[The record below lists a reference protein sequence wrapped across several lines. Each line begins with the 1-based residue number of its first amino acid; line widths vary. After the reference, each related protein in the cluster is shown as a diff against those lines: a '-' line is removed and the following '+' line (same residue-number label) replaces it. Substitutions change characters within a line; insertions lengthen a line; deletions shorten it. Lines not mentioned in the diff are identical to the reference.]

1 MQHTDAKTPASGE
14 LKWRDA
20 ESGAT
25 EPSGNADTA
34 SHGSPASSAVEGND
48 PTTPRLISAGSKDPA
63 TDLPPQVDPA
73 VVDSVSAARD
83 DARVREAHAEP
94 APGWGEKGRPAAAE
108 EPFAPPDGLAADGV
122 PLESEVHEL
131 APEQPADSVGAAPQ
145 DTPYVVGVGASAG
158 GLDALE
164 QFFGAMP
171 EDTGMA
177 FVVIQHLSPDFK
189 SVMDELLARR
199 TKIPVVLVEN
209 GMQVEANHIYLIPPK
224 KVMIISGGKL
234 LLSDKGV
241 SQELMLPI
249 DIFFRSLA
257 EDLGSRAVGIVLSG
271 AGSDGARGIRDIH
284 DAGGLVLSQDESSAY
299 FDGMPRS
306 ARETGVV
313 DFILAPA
320 QMPSALLE
328 HARNPEEHRRVQGLA
343 SSPSRPYGVA
353 AALRFLQNT
362 YGIDFTHYK
371 PSTVVRRIERRLQLT
386 QSGSLEAYVERLAN
400 DTAELDDLFHDLLI
414 GVTRFFR
421 DGGAFSCLEERII
434 PELVERSKQNDELR
448 VWVAGCATGEEA
460 YSLAILMQEE
470 LRKRGARCRLK
481 ILATDLHRGSLDFA
495 SRGLYNEDRVT
506 GVRPDLLE
514 RYFDKR
520 GPSYQV
526 SPELRQCVVFA
537 PHNVIKDAPFTR
549 IDLCTCRNLLIYLQP
564 LAQKKVLGLLHFALK
579 RNGVLVL
586 GPSEHVG
593 PLVDDFEAVDVHW
606 RIYRKHRDLRPG
618 TDVSRVPP
626 PQRALPVA
634 SDSRGGAFG
643 GHSLTQTIGV
653 YDALLEEYMP
663 PSLLVS
669 ERRELIHAFSGASR
683 YLKVKEGRPSN
694 DLLDMIGPDLKMAV
708 TGAMQ
713 RALKERTAVTYTGLS
728 LTVDGKTLPHR
739 LLVKPVLSGGA
750 QHVLI
755 TITPLEGDDRPAVSQ
770 SELDLSEV
778 SRDQVGS
785 LEAELRRTKE
795 SLQATIEELETSNE
809 ELQATNEEL
818 LASNEEL
825 QSTNEELQSV
835 NEELYTV
842 NAEYQKKIG
851 ELTELT
857 NDVDNLLASI
867 EVGTIFLDR
876 KLCIRKFTP
885 LIAEVFN
892 LLPQDVGRP
901 ITGFSTSLNQASL
914 MDDLTRVLHTEQAI
928 EREVQSRDQNW
939 YFQRILPY
947 RMRGTVH
954 GVVLTLIDIGPLKA
968 AENAVFR
975 ERYLLD
981 SLMDSVPDAIYFKD
995 ASGHFV
1001 RVNQAMAERLALRSP
1016 ALAAGRSERDFMP
1029 DSIARAME
1037 AADAR
1042 ALAGEIQPYRQ
1053 ELVAEAG
1060 DTSGWFMTTR
1070 QPLRDGDGEIV
1081 GMLSVSRD
1089 ISEQKRIEDEMR
1101 LAVRRRDEFL
1111 AMLSHE
1117 LRNPL
1122 AAIVNA
1128 GVLLHSDEATPSTRG
1143 KSLQVIERQS
1153 RQMTRLLDDLLEVS
1167 RITQGKIELR
1177 KQTTD
1182 VRNVANEAL
1191 VALKDRFASRGIE
1204 LSCDL
1209 GEQPVLA
1216 EADPARLQQIIVNL
1230 LDNAVKYTSARYSV
1244 TDGPLTPSSARDSWR
1259 GLPDT
1264 ERGKQE
1270 PSGGKASLRLEVEGD
1285 EAVLTI
1291 SDNGMGMDPSLLGN
1305 VFEPFVQGAATIHRT
1320 DGGMGIGLS
1329 VVRSLVDMHGGRIEA
1344 HSDGHDRG
1352 STFVVRLPLAP
1363 PSALA
1368 PRTRRTTPWPTGKRV
1383 VVIEDNPDG
1392 AEMLSLLLEHAGYE
1406 VFTAEDGQ
1414 RGVELIARVE
1424 PHVALVDIGLPV
1436 MDGYE
1441 VARWVRQQPQH
1452 EQLYLLA
1459 LTGYGQAGDRA
1470 AALEAG
1476 FDEHLVKPVD
1486 SEVLRQLLRAKDTAP
1501 G

>member
-1 MQHTDAKTPASGE
+1 MLLRLSMDSMRESDDTRPAPADDDEQGPRSPIELQASVVRDSAPTPLDAQASPMIE
-14 LKWRDA
+14 RADDA
-20 ESGAT
+20 EALGV
-25 EPSGNADTA
+25 D
-34 SHGSPASSAVEGND
+34 
-48 PTTPRLISAGSKDPA
+48 
-63 TDLPPQVDPA
+63 DPA
-73 VVDSVSAARD
+73 VLDNTPSGTWTVDEPSTSEQASPAK
-83 DARVREAHAEP
+83 RET
-94 APGWGEKGRPAAAE
+94 
-108 EPFAPPDGLAADGV
+108 GL
-122 PLESEVHEL
+122 
-131 APEQPADSVGAAPQ
+131 
-145 DTPYVVGVGASAG
+145 YVVGVGASAG

-199 TKIPVVLVEN
+199 TNIPVVLVED

-224 KVMIISGGKL
+224 KEMIISSGKL
-234 LLSDKGV
+234 LLSDKGA

-257 EDLGSRAVGIVLSG
+257 EDLGDHAIGIVLSG

-284 DAGGLVLSQDESSAY
+284 DVGGLVLSQDESSAY

-313 DFILAPA
+313 DFVLPPA
-320 QMPSALLE
+320 QMPSTLLDHVRDPDE
-328 HARNPEEHRRVQGLA
+328 RRRVQALEL
-343 SSPSRPYGVA
+343 SPARPYGVT
-353 AALRFLQNT
+353 AALRFLQNA

-386 QSGSLEAYVERLAN
+386 QSDSLEAYVERLAN

-421 DGGAFSCLEERII
+421 DEAAFECLEERII
-434 PELVERSKQNDELR
+434 PDLVQRSLTTDELR

-460 YSLAILMQEE
+460 YSVAILMHEE
-470 LRKRGARCRLK
+470 LRKRRARCRLK

-495 SRGLYNEDRVT
+495 SRGLYTEDRVNR
-506 GVRPDLLE
+506 VRPDLLE

-520 GPSYQV
+520 GRNYQV

-549 IDLCTCRNLLIYLQP
+549 IDLVTCRNLLIYLQP

-579 RNGVLVL
+579 RNGVLML

-606 RIYRKHRDLRPG
+606 RIYRKHRDLRQSG
-618 TDVSRVPP
+618 EVSRLAPP
-626 PQRALPVA
+626 RPAAISAADGRSGSFAGYPLSQTVA
-634 SDSRGGAFG
+634 
-643 GHSLTQTIGV
+643 V
-653 YDALLEEYMP
+653 YDALLDEFMP
-663 PSLLVS
+663 PGLLVN
-669 ERRELIHAFSGASR
+669 ERRELVHAFAGASR

-694 DLLDMIGPDLKMAV
+694 DVLDMIGPDLKLAV

-713 RALKERTAVTYTGLS
+713 RALKERTTVSYDGLS
-728 LTVDGKTLPHR
+728 LMVDGKPRPHR
-739 LLVKPVLSGGA
+739 LLVKPVSSAGT

-755 TITPLEGDDRPAVSQ
+755 TINPIDGDERPPQSQ
-770 SELDLSEV
+770 SELDMTAV
-778 SRDQVGS
+778 SRDQLGS
-785 LEAELRRTKE
+785 LEGELRRTKE
-795 SLQATIEELETSNE
+795 SLHATIEELETSNE

-857 NDVDNLLASI
+857 NDMDNLLASI
-867 EVGTIFLDR
+867 QVGTIFLDK

-901 ITGFSTSLNQASL
+901 ISGFSSSLNYARL
-914 MDDLTRVLHTEQAI
+914 LEDMTEVLRTDRAI
-928 EREVQSRDQNW
+928 EREVCDRANNW
-939 YFQRILPY
+939 YFQRVLPY

-995 ASGHFV
+995 ATGRFV
-1001 RVNQAMAERLALRSP
+1001 RINSAMAARLRLAHPSD
-1016 ALAAGRSERDFMP
+1016 AVGRTAKDFLP
-1029 DSIARAME
+1029 EASVRAIEIADE
-1037 AADAR
+1037 R
-1042 ALAGEIQPYRQ
+1042 ALAGEAQPYYEEQFRS
-1053 ELVAEAG
+1053 EDGKVA
-1060 DTSGWFMTTR
+1060 WFMSTR
-1070 QPLRDGDGEIV
+1070 QPLQDNDGKRV
-1081 GMLSVSRD
+1081 GMLAVSRD
-1089 ISEQKRIEDEMR
+1089 ISEQKHIEEEIR

-1128 GVLLHSDEATPSTRG
+1128 GVLLHSDAGTPTTRQKG
-1143 KSLQVIERQS
+1143 LQVIERQS

-1177 KQTTD
+1177 KQVID
-1182 VRNVANEAL
+1182 ARQVASDAL
-1191 VALKDRFASRGIE
+1191 VALRERFASRGIE
-1204 LSCDL
+1204 LSSEL
-1209 GEQPVLA
+1209 GTQPIWV
-1216 EADPARLQQIIVNL
+1216 EADPARLQQIVVNL
-1230 LDNAVKYTSARYSV
+1230 LDNAAKYTAPQALSQGDPPSTWTSRSLRLSAPGNASPG
-1244 TDGPLTPSSARDSWR
+1244 GPP
-1259 GLPDT
+1259 
-1264 ERGKQE
+1264 
-1270 PSGGKASLRLEVEGD
+1270 PSGGRTSLELKVDGND
-1285 EAVLTI
+1285 VVLTVR
-1291 SDNGMGMDPSLLGN
+1291 DNGIGIDPKVIDT
-1305 VFEPFVQGAATIHRT
+1305 VFEPFVQGVTTIHRT
-1320 DGGMGIGLS
+1320 EGGMGVGLA
-1329 VVRSLVDMHGGRIEA
+1329 VVRTLVNMHDGRITA
-1344 HSDGHDRG
+1344 RSPGIGQG
-1352 STFVVRLPLAP
+1352 STFEVHLPLAP
-1363 PSALA
+1363 SSAVVPA
-1368 PRTRRTTPWPTGKRV
+1368 TRRSTPWPAGKRV
-1383 VVIEDNPDG
+1383 VVIEDNHDG

-1406 VFTAEDGQ
+1406 VFTAEDGKS
-1414 RGVELIARVE
+1414 GIELIERVT
-1424 PHVALVDIGLPV
+1424 PNVALVDIGLPV
-1436 MDGYE
+1436 MDGFE
-1441 VARWVRQQPQH
+1441 VARWVRTRSPQPD
-1452 EQLYLLA
+1452 LYLLA

-1470 AALEAG
+1470 AALQAG

-1486 SEVLRQLLRAKDTAP
+1486 AEKLRELMQGKKEEVGARDGTI
-1501 G
+1501 

>member
-1 MQHTDAKTPASGE
+1 MPDSARE
-14 LKWRDA
+14 L
-20 ESGAT
+20 
-25 EPSGNADTA
+25 
-34 SHGSPASSAVEGND
+34 
-48 PTTPRLISAGSKDPA
+48 
-63 TDLPPQVDPA
+63 
-73 VVDSVSAARD
+73 
-83 DARVREAHAEP
+83 
-94 APGWGEKGRPAAAE
+94 
-108 EPFAPPDGLAADGV
+108 
-122 PLESEVHEL
+122 
-131 APEQPADSVGAAPQ
+131 
-145 DTPYVVGVGASAG
+145 YVVGVGASAG

-171 EDTGMA
+171 EDTGLA

-199 TKIPVVLVEN
+199 TKIPVVLVED
-209 GMQVEANHIYLIPPK
+209 GMLVEPNHIYLIPPK
-224 KVMIISGGKL
+224 KEMIISGGRL

-241 SQELMLPI
+241 SQELVLPI
-249 DIFFRSLA
+249 DLFFRSLA
-257 EDLGSRAVGIVLSG
+257 EDLGERAIGIILSG

-284 DAGGLVLSQDESSAY
+284 EAGGLVLCQDETSAY

-306 ARETGVV
+306 ARETGIV
-313 DFILAPA
+313 DFVLPPA
-320 QMPSALLE
+320 QMHLALVD
-328 HARNPEEHRRVQGLA
+328 HARDPDERRRLA
-343 SSPSRPYGVA
+343 ALADSGPNRPYGVS

-386 QSGSLEAYVERLAN
+386 QSGSLEAYVEKLAN
-400 DTAELDDLFHDLLI
+400 DSAELDGLFHDLLI

-421 DGGAFSCLEERII
+421 DEGAFERLEQRII
-434 PELVERSKQNDELR
+434 PELVERVGPNDEVR
-448 VWVAGCATGEEA
+448 IWVAGCATGEEA
-460 YSLAILMQEE
+460 YSLSILVQEE
-470 LRKRGARCRLK
+470 LRKRRKVARLK
-481 ILATDLHRGSLDFA
+481 ILATDVHRGSLDFA
-495 SRGLYNEDRVT
+495 SRGLFTEDRVT
-506 GVRPDLLE
+506 RVRPDLLE

-520 GPSYQV
+520 GPNYQV
-526 SPELRQCVVFA
+526 SPELRQTVVFA

-549 IDLCTCRNLLIYLQP
+549 IDLVTCRNLLIYLQP

-579 RNGVLVL
+579 RNGVLML

-606 RIYRKHRDLRPG
+606 RIYRKHRDLRQ
-618 TDVSRVPP
+618 TSDTSRLMAPLRQAMP
-626 PQRALPVA
+626 MAG
-634 SDSRGGAFG
+634 DSRPGAFG
-643 GHSLTQTIGV
+643 GYSLSQTVGI
-653 YDALLEEYMP
+653 YDALLDQYMP
-663 PSLLVS
+663 PSLLVN
-669 ERRELIHAFSGASR
+669 ERRELIHAFAGASR
-683 YLKVKEGRPSN
+683 YLRVREGRPSN
-694 DLLDMIGPDLKMAV
+694 DLLDMIGPDLRMAV

-713 RALKERTAVTYTGLS
+713 RALKEQAAVSYGGLS
-728 LTVDGKTLPHR
+728 LDVDGEPVPHQ
-739 LLVKPVLSGGA
+739 LLVKPVTSSVAGLR
-750 QHVLI
+750 HVLI
-755 TITPLEGDDRPAVSQ
+755 TIDPLDRRQKPPPAQ
-770 SELDLSEV
+770 SELDMNAV

-842 NAEYQKKIG
+842 NAEYQKKIA

-857 NDVDNLLASI
+857 NDMDNLLASI
-867 EVGTIFLDR
+867 QVGTIFLDR

-901 ITGFSTSLNQASL
+901 IAGFSTSLSQARL
-914 MDDLTRVLHTEQAI
+914 QEDLEEVLRTQQPI
-928 EREVQSRDQNW
+928 EREVFDKENNW

-947 RMRGTVH
+947 RMRGSVH

-995 ASGHFV
+995 ASGRFV
-1001 RVNQAMAERLALRSP
+1001 RVNAAMAARLALAGP
-1016 ALAAGRSERDFMP
+1016 AAAAGKSAKDVLPE
-1029 DSIARAME
+1029 SQARQMDE
-1037 AADAR
+1037 ADGR
-1042 ALAGEIQPYRQ
+1042 TLAGEAQPYRQ
-1053 ELVAEAG
+1053 EHSVAPDGQSA
-1060 DTSGWFMTTR
+1060 WFMNTR
-1070 QPLRDGDGEIV
+1070 QPLRDRGGNIV

-1089 ISEQKRIEDEMR
+1089 ITEQKHIEEEIR

-1128 GVLLHSDEATPSTRG
+1128 GVLLHSDGPTASTRE

-1177 KQTTD
+1177 KQVID
-1182 VRNVANEAL
+1182 ARAVANEAL
-1191 VALKDRFASRGIE
+1191 VALRERFSSRG
-1204 LSCDL
+1204 LQLAWDL
-1209 GEQPVLA
+1209 GPDPVLVD
-1216 EADPARLQQIIVNL
+1216 ADPARLQQIVVNL
-1230 LDNAVKYTSARYSV
+1230 LDNAAKYTSARF
-1244 TDGPLTPSSARDSWR
+1244 PAPSSRPGGSAVSVR
-1259 GLPDT
+1259 GTTPRGDAAGTNGNDT
-1264 ERGKQE
+1264 GDGVPVEHGA
-1270 PSGGKASLRLEVEGD
+1270 ASLELRVDAG
-1285 EAVLTI
+1285 EAILSV
-1291 SDNGMGMDPSLLGN
+1291 SDNGVGIDAPLLDT
-1305 VFEPFVQGAATIHRT
+1305 VFEPFVQGATTLHRT
-1320 DGGMGIGLS
+1320 DGGMGVGLS
-1329 VVRSLVDMHGGRIEA
+1329 VVKSLVEMHDGKIEA
-1344 HSDGHDRG
+1344 HSAGLGHG
-1352 STFVVRLPLAP
+1352 SRFVVRLPL
-1363 PSALA
+1363 SAA
-1368 PRTRRTTPWPTGKRV
+1368 QSVTAGTRRNTAWPTGKRV

-1406 VFTAEDGQ
+1406 VFTAEDGKA
-1414 RGVELIARVE
+1414 GIELIERVR

-1436 MDGYE
+1436 MNGFE
-1441 VARWVRQQPQH
+1441 IARWVRGH
-1452 EQLYLLA
+1452 AEHRDLYLLA

-1470 AALEAG
+1470 AALQAG

-1486 SEVLRQLLRAKDTAP
+1486 AETLRQVMRGKESASA
-1501 G
+1501 

>member
-1 MQHTDAKTPASGE
+1 MRESDDIRPAPADLEGQDRRSATESQPAAE
-14 LKWRDA
+14 LQRDA
-20 ESGAT
+20 PGDGARATPIEALASVEVERADDTEALGIDDPVELDTAPSGAWT
-25 EPSGNADTA
+25 VAEPSTPEQASTREPSIVEQAAPHEQAAPSERDT
-34 SHGSPASSAVEGND
+34 GTRG
-48 PTTPRLISAGSKDPA
+48 
-63 TDLPPQVDPA
+63 
-73 VVDSVSAARD
+73 
-83 DARVREAHAEP
+83 
-94 APGWGEKGRPAAAE
+94 
-108 EPFAPPDGLAADGV
+108 DGL
-122 PLESEVHEL
+122 
-131 APEQPADSVGAAPQ
+131 
-145 DTPYVVGVGASAG
+145 YVVGVGASAG

-199 TKIPVVLVEN
+199 TNIPVVLVED
-209 GMQVEANHIYLIPPK
+209 GMLVEENHIYLIPPK
-224 KVMIISGGKL
+224 KEMIISEGKL
-234 LLSDKGV
+234 LLSDKGA

-257 EDLGSRAVGIVLSG
+257 EDLGERAIGIVLSG

-313 DFILAPA
+313 DFILPPA
-320 QMPSALLE
+320 QMPSTLLDHVRDPDE
-328 HARNPEEHRRVQGLA
+328 RRRVHALEL
-343 SSPSRPYGVA
+343 SPARPYGVT
-353 AALRFLQNT
+353 AALRFLQNA

-386 QSGSLEAYVERLAN
+386 QSESLEDYVERLSH

-421 DGGAFSCLEERII
+421 DEAAFECLEERII
-434 PELVERSKQNDELR
+434 PDLVKRSQTTDELR

-460 YSLAILMQEE
+460 YSIAILIQEE
-470 LRKRGARCRLK
+470 LRKRRARCRLK

-495 SRGLYNEDRVT
+495 SRGLYTEDRVNR
-506 GVRPDLLE
+506 VRPDLLE

-520 GPSYQV
+520 GRNYQV

-549 IDLCTCRNLLIYLQP
+549 LDLVTCRNLLIYLQP

-579 RNGVLVL
+579 RNGVLML

-606 RIYRKHRDLRPG
+606 RIYRKHRDLRLG
-618 TDVSRVPP
+618 GEVSRLAPP
-626 PQRALPVA
+626 RPAAISHGEPRP
-634 SDSRGGAFG
+634 GAFSG
-643 GHSLTQTIGV
+643 YSLSQTVAV
-653 YDALLEEYMP
+653 YDSLLDEFMP
-663 PSLLVS
+663 PGLLVN
-669 ERRELIHAFSGASR
+669 ERRELVHAFGGASR

-694 DLLDMIGPDLKMAV
+694 DVLDMIGPDLKLAV

-713 RALKERTAVTYTGLS
+713 RCLKEQTAVTYNGLS
-728 LTVDGKTLPHR
+728 LTVDGKPKPHR
-739 LLVKPVLSGGA
+739 LLVKPVSSAGT

-755 TITPLEGDDRPAVSQ
+755 TIDPIEGEERPAQSQ
-770 SELDLSEV
+770 SELDMTAV
-778 SRDQVGS
+778 SRDQLGS
-785 LEAELRRTKE
+785 LEGELRRTKE
-795 SLQATIEELETSNE
+795 SLHATIEELETSNE

-842 NAEYQKKIG
+842 NAEYQKKIA

-857 NDVDNLLASI
+857 NDMDNLLASI
-867 EVGTIFLDR
+867 QVGTVFLD
-876 KLCIRKFTP
+876 KNLCIRKFTP

-901 ITGFSTSLNQASL
+901 IAGFSTNLNHARL
-914 MDDLTRVLHTEQAI
+914 LDDLTEVLRTERPI
-928 EREVQSRDQNW
+928 EREVCGRADNW
-939 YFQRILPY
+939 FFQRVLPY

-981 SLMDSVPDAIYFKD
+981 SLMDSVPDGIYFKD
-995 ASGHFV
+995 ATGRFV
-1001 RVNQAMAERLALRSP
+1001 RVNSAMAARLGISHPSDAV
-1016 ALAAGRSERDFMP
+1016 GRTAKDFLP
-1029 DSIARAME
+1029 DASARAIE
-1037 AADAR
+1037 VADER
-1042 ALAGEIQPYRQ
+1042 ALAGEAQPYYEEQFRT
-1053 ELVAEAG
+1053 EDGKVA
-1060 DTSGWFMTTR
+1060 WFMSTR
-1070 QPLRDGDGEIV
+1070 QPLQDSDGKRV
-1081 GMLSVSRD
+1081 GMLAVSRD
-1089 ISEQKRIEDEMR
+1089 ISQQKHIEEEIR

-1128 GVLLHSDEATPSTRG
+1128 GVLLHSEAGSATTRKKG
-1143 KSLQVIERQS
+1143 LQVIERQS

-1177 KQTTD
+1177 KQVID
-1182 VRNVANEAL
+1182 ARQVASDAL
-1191 VALKDRFASRGIE
+1191 VALRERFASRGIE
-1204 LSCDL
+1204 LSSDL
-1209 GEQPVLA
+1209 GSRPIWV
-1216 EADPARLQQIIVNL
+1216 EADPARLQQIVVNL
-1230 LDNAVKYTSARYSV
+1230 LDNAAKYTAPQAQQQAEAASTWTSRSARPS
-1244 TDGPLTPSSARDSWR
+1244 TPAGVGASTPVGSDPASSAAR
-1259 GLPDT
+1259 PT
-1264 ERGKQE
+1264 
-1270 PSGGKASLRLEVEGD
+1270 GGRASLHLKTEGSEV
-1285 EAVLTI
+1285 VLTV
-1291 SDNGMGMDPSLLGN
+1291 SDNGIGIDPAVIDM
-1305 VFEPFVQGAATIHRT
+1305 VFEPFVQGATTIHRT
-1320 DGGMGIGLS
+1320 EGGMGVGLA
-1329 VVRSLVDMHGGRIEA
+1329 VVRTLVNMHDGRITA
-1344 HSDGHDRG
+1344 RSPGVGQG
-1352 STFVVRLPLAP
+1352 STFEVHLPLAP
-1363 PSALA
+1363 ASAA
-1368 PRTRRTTPWPTGKRV
+1368 VPATRRSTPWPAGKRV
-1383 VVIEDNPDG
+1383 VVIEDNHDG

-1406 VFTAEDGQ
+1406 VFTAEDG
-1414 RGVELIARVE
+1414 RAGIELIERVH
-1424 PHVALVDIGLPV
+1424 PNVALVDIGLPV
-1436 MDGYE
+1436 MDGFE
-1441 VARWVRQQPQH
+1441 VARWVRTRSPQPD
-1452 EQLYLLA
+1452 LYLLA

-1470 AALEAG
+1470 AALQAG

-1486 SEVLRQLLRAKDTAP
+1486 AEKLRQLMQGKKEEVGVHDGTI
-1501 G
+1501 